1 VQWYHLRTPLVP
13 TYSLSIKPSYLTLFG
28 SPQKITDVES
38 PSMLLRRQTSY
49 DGTWKTRMIYEPAD
63 EWEEAGTTVF
73 YSRWSFIAI
82 IVRKN
87 KEGKKEIVARWT
99 DADDKKAI
107 KVHYLRLEA
116 ELNN

>member
-1 VQWYHLRTPLVP
+1 
-13 TYSLSIKPSYLTLFG
+13 
-28 SPQKITDVES
+28 
-38 PSMLLRRQTSY
+38 
-49 DGTWKTRMIYEPAD
+49 MIYEPAD

-116 ELNN
+116 ELITDQVGESRATRKRSVGTH